1 MSRAHVLSDWEIEK
15 RYQKATNKCNE
26 IKIMSELE
34 DCTEDEIREVLKDRG
49 IEPEVKK
56 KIGRPRIEIPQPRQP
71 KKEPVIENEKPYP
84 LPDTISTVILEKLET
99 VSKEIEEAQT
109 RVEKLK
115 EEQKEI
121 IVFLSDYGVN
131 VKT

>member
-56 KIGRPRIEIPQPRQP
+56 KIGLPRIEVPQPRQP
-71 KKEPVIENEKPYP
+71 KKRICVCMSWVWV
-84 LPDTISTVILEKLET
+84 L
-99 VSKEIEEAQT
+99 
-109 RVEKLK
+109 
-115 EEQKEI
+115 QKEH
-121 IVFLSDYGVN
+121 LSPSLVRMIS
-131 VKT
+131 